1 MDKIPMT
8 REGYLKMEKEYQQMR
23 NVELKECLQNLSDAR
38 DKGDLSENAEYEVA
52 KQALDDLNAKMS
64 KVNSLLSNCQIVDG
78 IVNDGTVQLLTW
90 VRFKNLNL
98 NKEIEY
104 RIVPEYEINLKE
116 GKISQNSPIGKSLM
130 GKRVG
135 DKAQVD
141 TPKGKLDLEIIN
153 IRVV

>member
-1 MDKIPMT
+1 MEKIPMT

-23 NVELKECLQNLSDAR
+23 NVELKECLQNLTDAR

-64 KVNSLLSNCQIVDG
+64 KVNSLLANCQIVEG

-90 VRFKNLNL
+90 VKFKNLSI

-116 GKISQNSPIGKSLM
+116 GKISQNSPIGKALM
-130 GKRVG
+130 GKKVG
-135 DKAQVD
+135 DKTQVD
-141 TPKGKLDLEIIN
+141 TPKGKLDLEITN
-153 IRVV
+153 IRVI

>member
-1 MDKIPMT
+1 MT

-23 NVELKECLQNLSDAR
+23 NVDLKECLQNLTDAR

-52 KQALDDLNAKMS
+52 KQALDDLNAKLS
-64 KVNSLLSNCQIVDG
+64 KVNSLLANCQIVEG

-90 VRFKNLNL
+90 VRFKNLNM

-116 GKISQNSPIGKSLM
+116 GKISQNSPIGKALM
-130 GKRVG
+130 GKKVG
-135 DKAQVD
+135 DKTQVD
-141 TPKGKLDLEIIN
+141 TPKGKLDLEITN
-153 IRVV
+153 IRVI

>member
-1 MDKIPMT
+1 MEKIPMT

-23 NVELKECLQNLSDAR
+23 NVDLKECLQNLTDAR

-64 KVNSLLSNCQIVDG
+64 KVNSLLANCQIVEG

-90 VRFKNLNL
+90 VKFKNLNI

-116 GKISQNSPIGKSLM
+116 GKISQNSPIGKALM
-130 GKRVG
+130 GKKVG

-141 TPKGKLDLEIIN
+141 TPKGLLNLEILN
-153 IRVV
+153 IRVI

>member
-1 MDKIPMT
+1 MEKIPMT

-23 NVELKECLQNLSDAR
+23 NVELKECLQNLTDAR

-64 KVNSLLSNCQIVDG
+64 KVNSLLANCQIVEG

-90 VRFKNLNL
+90 VKFKNLSI

-116 GKISQNSPIGKSLM
+116 GRISQNSPIGKALM
-130 GKRVG
+130 GKKVG
-135 DKAQVD
+135 DKTQVD
-141 TPKGKLDLEIIN
+141 TPKGKLDLEITN
-153 IRVV
+153 IRVI